1 MLDIHLIENGG
12 AIVGGCY
19 FAVWRDHDLVHS
31 VGPEGRSQSR
41 ADGLGSQNVRLDCL
55 DTCHSI
61 LLCLR
66 AIYLKNM
73 KSKTNLIS
81 HNKEGSSILI
91 DCDSDI
97 SWKLWH
103 TTGAH
108 GHLHTWLHHFLKIKL
123 FSSLK
128 K

>member
-1 MLDIHLIENGG
+1 
-12 AIVGGCY
+12 
-19 FAVWRDHDLVHS
+19 
-31 VGPEGRSQSR
+31 
-41 ADGLGSQNVRLDCL
+41 
-55 DTCHSI
+55 

-66 AIYLKNM
+66 TIYLKNM

-91 DCDSDI
+91 DCDSDV